1 MKKKIAKLSVNVESM
16 DELIDLYVNATTD
29 NVKTFTLTPN
39 LDFLRLAYKDKDFFN
54 IINNATFS
62 TIDGKPLLWIAKW
75 LHIKDFKHKISG
87 SDLAVKLLDVMDENG
102 YSLFLF
108 GGKDGVAE
116 NAKEKINE
124 KYPNIKVVG
133 TLTPDFGYEKDE
145 EKSLKYI
152 EIINKTNAQFVYL
165 CTGAPKT
172 EKFYSKYQ
180 GKFNNAN
187 YFSVGATIDFIA
199 GNIKRAPKWM
209 SNCGLEW
216 LYRLSKDFKRLFKR
230 YWLDFWFLVKMWY
243 LCHFRR
249 KKINEEI

>member
-1 MKKKIAKLSVNVESM
+1 MKKKIAKIWFNVESM
-16 DELIDLYVNATTD
+16 DELIEAYVDATKKGI
-29 NVKTFTLTPN
+29 KTFTLTPN
-39 LDFLRLAYKDKDFFN
+39 LDFMRLAYKDENFLN

-62 TIDGKPLLWIAKW
+62 TIDGKPIMWMANW
-75 LHIKDFKHKISG
+75 LHLKDFKYKISG
-87 SDLAVKLLDVMDENG
+87 SDLAVKLLEIMNEHG

-116 NAKEKINE
+116 KAKQNIEM

-152 EIINKTNAQFVYL
+152 SIINESKAQFVYL

-172 EKFYSKYQ
+172 EKFYSKYE
-180 GKFNNAN
+180 KIFSNAN
-187 YFSVGATIDFIA
+187 YLSVGATIDFIA

-209 SNCGLEW
+209 SNFGLEW

-230 YWLDFWFLVKMWY
+230 YWLDGCFLIKMWFLY
-243 LCHFRR
+243 HFRR
-249 KKINEEI
+249 KKFNNIK